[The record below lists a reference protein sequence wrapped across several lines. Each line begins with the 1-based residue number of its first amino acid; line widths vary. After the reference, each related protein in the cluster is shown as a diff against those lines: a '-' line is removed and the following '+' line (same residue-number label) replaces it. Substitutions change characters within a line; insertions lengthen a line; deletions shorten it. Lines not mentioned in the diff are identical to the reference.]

1 MKVWLNTRI
10 VRGCRGNTLL
20 CCKFFIYCRPV
31 NQKSTIWQRYGIYT
45 SHKIVYTYVIKCYEI
60 ILMLGKMFFQK
71 HQLKDLVIR
80 FFFLIWNS
88 RSGLFFVKS
97 KNCWS
102 VQCNTVYQIFSAAW
116 NFCGK
121 NPIRNLLTLS
131 SVFSIS
137 AVKKWWKKKDCNFFS
152 FGVLLYEI
160 FHRLSF
166 CLFFIGPNYSVHQ
179 EHR

>member
-1 MKVWLNTRI
+1 
-10 VRGCRGNTLL
+10 
-20 CCKFFIYCRPV
+20 
-31 NQKSTIWQRYGIYT
+31 
-45 SHKIVYTYVIKCYEI
+45 
-60 ILMLGKMFFQK
+60 MFFQK

-121 NPIRNLLTLS
+121 YPIRNLLTLS

-137 AVKKWWKKKDCNFFS
+137 AVKKWWKKKDCNLGF

-179 EHR
+179 EHRYKSIFFPQETIIMKVTNSSLKSTYTTWHKKIWLFILTL

>member
-1 MKVWLNTRI
+1 
-10 VRGCRGNTLL
+10 
-20 CCKFFIYCRPV
+20 
-31 NQKSTIWQRYGIYT
+31 
-45 SHKIVYTYVIKCYEI
+45 
-60 ILMLGKMFFQK
+60 MFFQK

-166 CLFFIGPNYSVHQ
+166 CLFLLVQIIQFTRNTGKSIFFPQETIIMKVTNSSLKSTYTTWHKKIWLFILTL
-179 EHR
+179 